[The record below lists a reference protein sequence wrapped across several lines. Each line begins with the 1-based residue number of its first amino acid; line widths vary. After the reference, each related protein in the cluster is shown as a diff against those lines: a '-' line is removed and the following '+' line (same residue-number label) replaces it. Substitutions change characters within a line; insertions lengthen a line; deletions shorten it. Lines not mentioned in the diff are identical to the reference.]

1 MAESVVG
8 ISIKDVRDSVK
19 RMQTEGERL
28 VGRLRQEARAIA
40 SRQRVTDVVADVRK
54 LRTTVRE
61 RAERVLEQV
70 RTSDAAKTLRE
81 QATRV
86 AETVVERLGLATK
99 DDFAELNKRLVE
111 IEHRLEDLAKTKAA

>member
-19 RMQTEGERL
+19 RMQTEGERI
-28 VGRLRQEARAIA
+28 VGRIRQEAKAIA
-40 SRQRVTDVVADVRK
+40 SRPRVADVVADVRK

-111 IEHRLEDLAKTKAA
+111 IEQRLEDLAKTKAA

>member
-1 MAESVVG
+1 MAESVAG
-8 ISIKDVRDSVK
+8 ISIKDVRASVK

-28 VGRLRQEARAIA
+28 VGRIRQEARAIV
-40 SRQRVTDVVADVRK
+40 SRPRVSDVVADVRK

-61 RAERVLEQV
+61 RAEQVVEQV

-86 AETVVERLGLATK
+86 AETVIQRLGLATK
-99 DDFAELNKRLVE
+99 DEVAELTKRLSE
-111 IEHRLEDLAKTKAA
+111 IERQLGDLAKTKAA

>member
-28 VGRLRQEARAIA
+28 VGRLRQEARAIT

>member
-8 ISIKDVRDSVK
+8 ISIKDVRASVK
-19 RMQTEGERL
+19 RMQTEGERI
-28 VGRLRQEARAIA
+28 VGRIRQEARAIA
-40 SRQRVTDVVADVRK
+40 SRPKVSDVVADVRK

-61 RAERVLEQV
+61 RAEQVLEQV
-70 RTSDAAKTLRE
+70 RTSDAARTLRE

-86 AETVVERLGLATK
+86 AETVIERLGLVTK

-111 IEHRLEDLAKTKAA
+111 IEQRLEDLAKTKAA